1 MKMVEICGVK
11 YVNGTSKNSG
21 KPYEAYLIY
30 YTEDGRPRGVDGYL
44 TGDAFV
50 STSLLMGVV
59 PQVGDKVELF
69 YDKRGFLNSVK
80 FVK

>member
-11 YVNGTSKNSG
+11 YVKGTGKSSG
-21 KPYEAYLIY
+21 KPFEAYIIY
-30 YTEDGRPRGVDGYL
+30 YTEDGRPRGVDGFT

-50 STSLLMGVV
+50 STSLLMGAV

-69 YDKRGFLNSVK
+69 YNKDGFLNSVK